1 MLKIKIKGVERAVG
15 VPKAREFVAA
25 GQEPVLAPLQFVG
38 DERGDEIERRQPFG
52 LRVAEP
58 RFEDVGHPGEPE
70 LAERTIDFDEIHSE
84 PPVL

>member
-1 MLKIKIKGVERAVG
+1 M
-15 VPKAREFVAA
+15 AA
-25 GQEPVLAPLQFVG
+25 GQEPILAALEFVA

-52 LRVAEP
+52 LGVAEP
-58 RFEDVGHPGEPE
+58 GFEDVGHPGEPE